1 MKKLLYILFAVTL
14 FTACSSDDDNDT
26 HSETNKNI
34 QFKIINSTSND
45 FDAVAASVY
54 KYKNSNDDEDF
65 IIISGGIKSGMES
78 AIYRTSNKYINILYQ
93 YQKDLGEGM
102 KPETVSKFYPTKST
116 LHELK
121 EGEVNIIE
129 IE

>member
-1 MKKLLYILFAVTL
+1 MKQLLYILFAVTL
-14 FTACSSDDDNDT
+14 FTACSSDDDNDIP
-26 HSETNKNI
+26 SETNKNI

-45 FDAVAASVY
+45 FDAVSASVY

-65 IIISGGIKSGMES
+65 IIISGGIKSGTES
-78 AIYRTSNKYINILYQ
+78 TIYRTSNKYINILYQ

-102 KPETVSKFYPTKST
+102 KPETVSNFYPTRST